1 MKHFYIGLSRSSD
14 NKIGSVALQKYMNR
28 PYSHTFF
35 EYDTM
40 RGVQDNTIFHSSMS
54 SGVGY
59 WSNYTFEKSNTKT
72 HLYRI
77 EVSDEVFKALRTKIH
92 RHAGE
97 QYAWWQNVG
106 ILMVDI
112 CQNLGYDVRNPF
124 REHANCSE
132 LVFLALVELHP
143 ELAEMYSQ
151 NTISPV
157 DIEDIMI
164 TYGYE
169 NVITKV

>member
-1 MKHFYIGLSRSSD
+1 MKHFYIGLSRSKN
-14 NKIGSVALQKYMNR
+14 NKVGSVLLQKYMNR

-59 WSNYTFEKSNTKT
+59 WSNYTFEKKNTKT
-72 HLYRI
+72 HLYRV
-77 EVSDEVFKALRTKIH
+77 EVSDEVFKALRTKVH
-92 RHAGE
+92 RHAGNH
-97 QYAWWQNVG
+97 YAFLQNIG
-106 ILMVDI
+106 ILLVDI
-112 CQNLGYDVRNPF
+112 CQNMGFDVQNPF
-124 REHANCSE
+124 REHENCSE
-132 LVFLALVELHP
+132 LVYLALVELHP
-143 ELAEMYSQ
+143 ELALQYKQ

-164 TYGYE
+164 AYGYE
-169 NVITKV
+169 NVISNS